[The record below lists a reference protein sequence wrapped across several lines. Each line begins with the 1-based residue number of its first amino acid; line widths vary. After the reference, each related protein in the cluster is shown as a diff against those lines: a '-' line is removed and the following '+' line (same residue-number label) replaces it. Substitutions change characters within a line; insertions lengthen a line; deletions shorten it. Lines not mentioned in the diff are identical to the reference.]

1 MEGTPMDFFLINT
14 ITIPLSQ
21 VALLLIAA
29 TAALLFGRTKLA
41 LLVCYLFTLYW
52 GYFVNIDMLVMNE
65 SFSTDYRNLLIYFGF
80 GFLIAILAGVGF
92 FLTSD

>member
-52 GYFVNIDMLVMNE
+52 
-65 SFSTDYRNLLIYFGF
+65 
-80 GFLIAILAGVGF
+80 
-92 FLTSD
+92 